1 MRGRSAKCGGAGLH
15 SAGIHYLRASL
26 GPGASDSTVTCAA
39 STPPG
44 GRSCVPRNPMQ
55 DVSGQR
61 GARPPGSQVSCIT
74 EGGCSPNGA
83 ALRASPEPQTATHNH
98 KQRHSGRSGTL
109 GAAHLRLGTG
119 TSHWIGS
126 RKRLKPTSTSQRY
139 RFCWTA
145 FDGRKAQLNF
155 VSPGKEGEME
165 KRKKGKRKKE
175 TATQQHSNTA
185 SVDTRQALG
194 SSTAYPFGY
203 IDPPRARD
211 FAQFQKRAAEMLDG
225 DWPVRIHNAYC
236 QHSISP
242 YPHPSPFAVIGGRS
256 LSSSRQ
262 GVCQRGRSPKQSP
275 EAPIDG
281 HHR

>member
-1 MRGRSAKCGGAGLH
+1 
-15 SAGIHYLRASL
+15 
-26 GPGASDSTVTCAA
+26 
-39 STPPG
+39 
-44 GRSCVPRNPMQ
+44 MQ

-74 EGGCSPNGA
+74 EGGGA
-83 ALRASPEPQTATHNH
+83 LPTEQRSGRRRNH
-98 KQRHSGRSGTL
+98 KPQPTTTSNDTPADLGPWVPRICVLAQGQAIGLDLASASNQRQRVNVTASAGRHSTAERPSSTL
-109 GAAHLRLGTG
+109 
-119 TSHWIGS
+119 S
-126 RKRLKPTSTSQRY
+126 RQERR
-139 RFCWTA
+139 
-145 FDGRKAQLNF
+145 
-155 VSPGKEGEME
+155 GKW
-165 KRKKGKRKKE
+165 KKGKRKKE

-194 SSTAYPFGY
+194 SSTAHPFGY

-242 YPHPSPFAVIGGRS
+242 YPHPSPFAVTGGRS

-262 GVCQRGRSPKQSP
+262 GVCQRGRSPRQSP